1 MNRQELRRYLL
12 RNEITGEFTI
22 ESEVNKM
29 TNNAK
34 INGFL
39 TNLSDYNNGTMTGRW
54 VSFPMTEKE
63 LAKALE
69 SVGIDDEHE
78 YFFTDWDCEIDC
90 EFGEF
95 ENILAVNELAREL
108 EEVEDIDHLEAYIE
122 ATGYELKE
130 AIENYESSTFYPN
143 MELIDIAYE
152 IVNDCYN
159 LPEFAL
165 TYFDYEAFARDLSF
179 DGYTE
184 TENGT
189 ICMY

>member
-1 MNRQELRRYLL
+1 
-12 RNEITGEFTI
+12 
-22 ESEVNKM
+22 M

-39 TNLSDYNNGTMTGRW
+39 TNLSDYNNGMLNGKW
-54 VSFPMTEKE
+54 VSFPMTDDE
-63 LAKALE
+63 LTKALE
-69 SVGIDDEHE
+69 SVGIDDKHE
-78 YFFTDWDCEIDC
+78 YFFTDWECSINC

-95 ENILAVNELAREL
+95 ENIQTINELAREL

-130 AIENYESSTFYPN
+130 AIENYENSIFYAG
-143 MELIDIAYE
+143 MEIIDIAYE
-152 IVNDCYN
+152 IVNECYN

-184 TENGT
+184 TSNGT
-189 ICMY
+189 ICLY